1 MAGIKIIGLGKSQ
14 GDKVVTND
22 DLAQIVDTSDQWV
35 RAKTGIKSRYF
46 AENKT
51 NEDMAFEAASQAI
64 ENAGIDR
71 KEIGTN

>member
-35 RAKTGIKSRYF
+35 RG
-46 AENKT
+46 
-51 NEDMAFEAASQAI
+51 Q
-64 ENAGIDR
+64 DR
-71 KEIGTN
+71 HQIPLFCGEQDQ